1 LRIVR
6 QLLTESLLLS
16 IVSGLLGLALSVWL
30 IKLLIAIS
38 PANSPRFDEITINW
52 QVFIFTFGV
61 TILAALIF
69 GLVPAWQTSR
79 TGFNETLKES
89 SQRGSPGGTRN
100 RVGSLL
106 IVSEVALSFVLLAG
120 AGLLIK
126 SFIHLRQID
135 PGFEPN
141 NVLAMRVEL
150 PLRKYKQGEESI
162 RIFSQLIDRV
172 KATPGVQSAGAI
184 LSLPLSGDTFNLG
197 RFALLEGR
205 TPALENA
212 TNAMYYSVTP
222 DYFGT
227 LQIPLKQGRLFTDHD
242 NAQSP
247 KVVIVNETMARQLW
261 PGESPIG
268 RRFTIWRDETFPRE
282 VVGVIGD
289 TKRSLDKD
297 AELQMYVPYAQDGN
311 WGGLSL
317 VVRTAGEPSALAGPV
332 RDALRSVDK
341 GVTTYNLKTMNDLV
355 STSAALRRV
364 PMQLM
369 TAFAAV
375 AMLLAMLGIYGI
387 TSYYVT
393 QRTHEIGL
401 RMALGA
407 QIVDVLKLI
416 LRRAML
422 LAVIG
427 VGIGLAGAA
436 IVTRYLTALLF
447 GVKPFDALTFVAV
460 GFSLVIVAF
469 VASLIPARRASKVDP
484 LVALRNE

>member
-1 LRIVR
+1 V
-6 QLLTESLLLS
+6 
-16 IVSGLLGLALSVWL
+16 
-30 IKLLIAIS
+30 
-38 PANSPRFDEITINW
+38 
-52 QVFIFTFGV
+52 
-61 TILAALIF
+61 
-69 GLVPAWQTSR
+69 
-79 TGFNETLKES
+79 
-89 SQRGSPGGTRN
+89 
-100 RVGSLL
+100 
-106 IVSEVALSFVLLAG
+106 
-120 AGLLIK
+120 
-126 SFIHLRQID
+126 
-135 PGFEPN
+135 
-141 NVLAMRVEL
+141 
-150 PLRKYKQGEESI
+150 

-184 LSLPLSGDTFNLG
+184 LSLPLNGDTFNLG

-205 TPALENA
+205 APVLENA

-268 RRFTIWRDETFPRE
+268 RRFTIWRDETFSRE

-317 VVRTAGEPSALAGPV
+317 VVRTAGEPSALAGSV
-332 RDALRSVDK
+332 REAVRSVDK
-341 GVTTYNLKTMNDLV
+341 GITTYKVRTMNDVV
-355 STSAALRRV
+355 SVSAALRRV

-369 TAFAAV
+369 TAFAGA

-393 QRTHEIGL
+393 QRTHEIGV
-401 RMALGA
+401 RMAL
-407 QIVDVLKLI
+407 
-416 LRRAML
+416 
-422 LAVIG
+422 
-427 VGIGLAGAA
+427 
-436 IVTRYLTALLF
+436 
-447 GVKPFDALTFVAV
+447 
-460 GFSLVIVAF
+460 
-469 VASLIPARRASKVDP
+469 
-484 LVALRNE
+484 